1 MKCQI
6 KKLSEKCEK
15 YKKNY
20 ENFIILKNT
29 FESLK
34 TTNKI
39 VAEDI
44 YEDTI
49 IDIAY
54 PEITIKSCQLQYL
67 KKISKGTMATR
78 VMCDF
83 LFEEDDLKGKNFTI
97 LSKEFPDKINII
109 VNFIISNFEIQKR
122 DIVKIITNKCGGK

>member
-1 MKCQI
+1 
-6 KKLSEKCEK
+6 
-15 YKKNY
+15 
-20 ENFIILKNT
+20 
-29 FESLK
+29 
-34 TTNKI
+34 
-39 VAEDI
+39 
-44 YEDTI
+44 
-49 IDIAY
+49 
-54 PEITIKSCQLQYL
+54 
-67 KKISKGTMATR
+67 MATR